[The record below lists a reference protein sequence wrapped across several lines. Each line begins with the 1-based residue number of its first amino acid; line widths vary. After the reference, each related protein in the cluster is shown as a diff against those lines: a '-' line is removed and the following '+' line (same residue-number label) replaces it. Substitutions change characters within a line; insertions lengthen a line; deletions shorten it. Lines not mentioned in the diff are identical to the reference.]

1 MVTYNDVKT
10 KLQNTRQSIL
20 REMTIKRLTRS
31 KSIYEQ
37 VRDKIK
43 YIQDALVS
51 NVGVGKRM
59 TIDRHLLEL
68 YYLNQS
74 NEIGEKKV
82 SFNYNDTI
90 ETINGRDLIPF
101 SVFDFDSSLYDN
113 GVKNIALELNKQ
125 IVLARTSAVGVEGDW
140 EDAVYAYFKATS
152 ITEGLEI
159 ERNFETLYGDWAE
172 FIPAMEFNLFG
183 LESNA
188 FYLGLIKGVG
198 WYVEFGTDLNVMLSD
213 SGLGYINTTKDSSS
227 WKATAY
233 RVMLAIMNS
242 RSYDIEIVYKNQIF
256 KCSAGKVVYYI
267 HFMDAH
273 LTQSPIKLFE
283 TTV

>member
-1 MVTYNDVKT
+1 MVTYSDVKT
-10 KLQNTRQSIL
+10 KLQTTRQNIL
-20 REMTIKRLTRS
+20 KEMTINRLTRA
-31 KSIYEQ
+31 KSVYDQ
-37 VRDKIK
+37 VRAKIK

-51 NVGVGKRM
+51 NVSVGKRM

-68 YYLNQS
+68 YYLSQS
-74 NEIGEKKV
+74 NELGEKKV
-82 SFNYNDTI
+82 SFDYNDTI

-101 SVFDFDSSLYDN
+101 SVFDFDSSLYEN
-113 GVKNIALELNKQ
+113 GIKNIASELNKRMV
-125 IVLARTSAVGVEGDW
+125 IARTSAEGVEGDW
-140 EDAVYAYFKATS
+140 EDAVYSYFKATS

-172 FIPAMEFNLFG
+172 FIPALEFALYG
-183 LESNA
+183 WESDV

-198 WYVEFGTDLNVMLSD
+198 WYVEFGTDLNVTLSD

-233 RVMLAIMNS
+233 RIMLAIANS
-242 RSYDIEIVYKNQIF
+242 RTYDIEIVYKNQIF
-256 KCSAGKVVYYI
+256 KCPSGKVIYYI
-267 HFMDAH
+267 QFMDAH